1 MNRTRTWLRQDN
13 AWIEGA
19 SLPATDRAV
28 RYGMAVFETIGVRG
42 GRTLLADEHFALLA
56 QSTRQLLGIPG
67 PHLGLPALDAS
78 CRGVLRIYI
87 TAGDGAPTDEITHP
101 RIFALFDSTGD
112 PSDVQTA
119 CLHEE
124 PVMPFGHGCKTA
136 NYWINCFAQAAA
148 NKSGHDHAL
157 LCNPAGNILS
167 AAFGNIFFVLDG
179 TLCTPTLTLAVRPG
193 VIRAWVLRQRDVREV
208 EFPAARLPEAS
219 ELFLTN
225 SRLGVVPLRFGTTG
239 PGPVGRSLQDAC
251 RAAKITP

>member
-1 MNRTRTWLRQDN
+1 MNRTRTWLRQDD

-28 RYGMAVFETIGVRG
+28 RYGMAVFETIGVRE
-42 GRTLLADEHFALLA
+42 GRALLADEHFALLA
-56 QSTRQLLGIPG
+56 QGTRQLFGIMCP
-67 PHLGLPALDAS
+67 PVAPPALGAS
-78 CRGVLRIYI
+78 CQGVLRIYI
-87 TAGDGAPTDEITHP
+87 TAGDGGPADEVTHP
-101 RIFALFDSTGD
+101 RVFALFESTGEA
-112 PSDVQTA
+112 PDVQTA
-119 CLHEE
+119 CLHAE

-136 NYWINCFAQAAA
+136 NYWMNCFAQAAA

-157 LCNPAGNILS
+157 LRDPAGNILS

-179 TLCTPTLTLAVRPG
+179 TLCTPAPSLAVRPG
-193 VIRAWVLRQRDVREV
+193 VIRAWVIHKSDVREV
-208 EFPAARLPEAS
+208 EFPATRLAEAS

-251 RAAKITP
+251 HAAKITP